1 MYININGV
9 VRGVAQPGRVLAWG
23 ARGRR
28 FDSCHPDHK
37 NLNRRDCDGFFLADQ
52 FLPESF
58 LLWLLFTFATLG
70 IDRGPL
76 CVNMLGVFAFRIG

>member
-28 FDSCHPDHK
+28 FDSCHPDQNFKGNVAQIVEHCAE
-37 NLNRRDCDGFFLADQ
+37 NAGVIGVI
-52 FLPESF
+52 PIV
-58 LLWLLFTFATLG
+58 ATK
-70 IDRGPL
+70 
-76 CVNMLGVFAFRIG
+76 